1 MKLVFKILGILIA
14 VILLLM
20 IAIPY
25 FFRDQI
31 AERVKE
37 EINKNVNAQVDFTD
51 FSLSLFRSFPDFNF
65 QLEGLSVVNKA
76 PFDGDTLAYVP
87 AFSLTLDLM
96 SVFRGEAYE
105 LKKVHFTQP
114 QVNLLVTEEG
124 TANWDIALSSEEPE
138 PETPQEEP
146 SSFAIE
152 LKSVSIENG
161 RVLYYDQSLVTYALL
176 NGVDHELSG
185 DFTLDFTTLK
195 TNTSIENLTVEY
207 DGIKY
212 LDHVSAE
219 LDADIDADLANYIFT
234 LKQNELRLN
243 ELMIVFDGSVGMQ
256 ENDDINLMLT
266 YSAKRSEFRHF
277 LSMVPAIY
285 ARNFENIETSG
296 QLTLNGNVK
305 GIYNDNNY
313 PSFALN
319 ILVDKGRF
327 KYPDLPQSV
336 EDIDVNAKIN
346 FPGGSDLDRLVVEV
360 SKFNFTMAGNPVSA
374 NLLVKT
380 PMSDPDLK
388 GEVNGK
394 MDLNQV
400 DEVYPLEEGD
410 ELSGMITANV
420 SFEGRMSML
429 ENENYN
435 AFTMMGS
442 LLVQDLKYNT
452 DMLSVPVAIGR
463 AQLNFSPEYLDLVNF
478 SMKLGESD
486 MSATGRIEQF
496 LPYALSDGTLVGRLE
511 TRSEYFNVSTL
522 MQEPEDT
529 QPETPA
535 DEEPGADTTSTEV
548 VRIPEKIDFTLSST
562 FNQLVYDNIEFS
574 NVKGTVKLQDQALV
588 LDQLRLDVLDGSIT
602 MSGAYKT
609 KPALPRADF
618 SVQLTGIGIQ
628 EAYQTFGPVEK
639 LMPVAE
645 KTSGKFSSSF
655 SIETDLGA
663 DMMPVYP
670 TMNGGGSLSTSDIIV
685 DNLNTMNKIA
695 DALKMPDLKRLK
707 LTPVDLSFEIK
718 DGRVHVKPFDIRH
731 GDIKANLSGWT
742 SFDQSIAYDMVLT
755 VPRSKFGGAANSA
768 LENLVDEAN
777 KLGTDFS
784 LGETVNINIGIGG
797 TVTDPKIETILGK
810 GGVKGAVEDL
820 KEKAKEE
827 VQKRVDEELEKKKK
841 QARKEVQQILDNADK
856 EAQKIIDEAQKQ
868 ADAIKKAARESAD
881 RVKSEADKQAQNL
894 IDEASGKGTLAQIG
908 AKTAAKKLRDEA
920 EDKAERLVQ
929 EADKK
934 ADRIMDEARQQAA
947 NIKKQ
952 AQEKA
957 DKLTE

>member
-20 IAIPY
+20 VAIPY

-105 LKKVHFTQP
+105 LKKVHLAEP

-124 TANWDIALSSEEPE
+124 TANWDIALPSEEPE
-138 PETPQEEP
+138 PDTPQEEP

-161 RVLYYDQSLVTYALL
+161 RVLYDDQSLVTYALL
-176 NGVDHELSG
+176 DGVDHELSG

-195 TNTSIENLTVEY
+195 TRTLIENLTVEY
-207 DGIKY
+207 EGIKY
-212 LDHVSAE
+212 LDHVNAE

-285 ARNFENIETSG
+285 ARDFENIETSG

-319 ILVDKGRF
+319 ILVDNGQF

-420 SFEGRMSML
+420 SFEGRMSMI

-435 AFTMMGS
+435 AFTLMGS

-478 SMKLGESD
+478 SMKLGDSD

-511 TRSEYFNVSTL
+511 TSSEYFNVSTF
-522 MQEPEDT
+522 MQESEDT
-529 QPETPA
+529 PPETPA

-574 NVKGTVKLQDQALV
+574 NVKGTVKVQNQALV
-588 LDQLRLDVLDGSIT
+588 LDQLRLNVLDGSIT
-602 MSGAYKT
+602 MSGAYDT
-609 KPALPRADF
+609 KPAQPHANF
-618 SVQLTGIGIQ
+618 SIQIAGMGIQ

-639 LMPVAE
+639 LMPIADN
-645 KTSGKFSSSF
+645 TSGDFASSF
-655 SIETDLGA
+655 SIETVLGS

-670 TMNGGGSLSTSDIIV
+670 SMNGGGSLSTTDIIV
-685 DNLNTMNKIA
+685 ENVNTMNKIA
-695 DALKMPDLKRLK
+695 DALEMPDLKRLK
-707 LTPVDLSFEIK
+707 LTPVDLSFEIVEGK
-718 DGRVHVKPFDIRH
+718 VFVNPFDIKYEN
-731 GDIKANLSGWT
+731 ITATLSGWT
-742 SFDQSIAYDMVLT
+742 SFDQTIDYDMVLS
-755 VPRSKFGGAANSA
+755 VPRQMFGGAANDA
-768 LENLVDEAN
+768 LENLMDEAN

-784 LGETVNINIGIGG
+784 LGEMVKINIEIGG
-797 TVTDPKIETILGK
+797 TVSDPEIRTVLGK
-810 GGVKGAVEDL
+810 GTVQDL

-827 VQKRVDEELEKKKK
+827 IKKRVEEEIEEKKE
-841 QARKEVQQILDNADK
+841 EVREEAQRILNNAEQ
-856 EAQKIIDEAQKQ
+856 EAQKIINEAQKQ
-868 ADAIKKAARESAD
+868 ADAIMNAARQSAD
-881 RVKSEADKQAQNL
+881 QVKAEADKQAQNL
-894 IDEASGKGTLAQIG
+894 IDEAEGKGTLAQIG
-908 AKTAAKKLRDEA
+908 AKTAANKLREQA
-920 EDKAERLVQ
+920 EQKSEKLIE

-934 ADRIMDEARQQAA
+934 ADRIVEEARQQAA